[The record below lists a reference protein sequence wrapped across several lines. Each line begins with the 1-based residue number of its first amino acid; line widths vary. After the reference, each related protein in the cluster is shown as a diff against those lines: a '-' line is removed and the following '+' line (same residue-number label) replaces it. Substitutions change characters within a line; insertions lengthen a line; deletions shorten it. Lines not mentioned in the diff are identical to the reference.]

1 MNPIKNMWMEVNKTM
16 QDIWPILPVTNSD
29 ALWTLVSDARY
40 EVATS
45 HCYVSSVFELSVFS
59 NIQR

>member
-1 MNPIKNMWMEVNKTM
+1 MNPTKNMGTEVNKTM
-16 QDIWPILPVTNSD
+16 QDIWLILPVINSD

-45 HCYVSSVFELSVFS
+45 QCYV
-59 NIQR
+59 

>member
-16 QDIWPILPVTNSD
+16 QGIWPILPVTNSD
-29 ALWTLVSDARY
+29 GLWTLVSDAQY

-45 HCYVSSVFELSVFS
+45 QFYV
-59 NIQR
+59 